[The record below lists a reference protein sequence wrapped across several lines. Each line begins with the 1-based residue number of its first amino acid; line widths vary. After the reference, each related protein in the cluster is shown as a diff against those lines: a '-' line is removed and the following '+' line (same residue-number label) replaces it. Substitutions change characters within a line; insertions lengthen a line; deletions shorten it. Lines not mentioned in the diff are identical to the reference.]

1 MTYLQ
6 LVNSVLT
13 RLRENTVDTV
23 GRNLYSKLIGEL
35 VKDSIINVE
44 NAWDWSHLRT
54 TVAATTMPNA
64 ISYTL
69 TDCKDGTE
77 IINVVCEEGNNFVNY
92 KPASW
97 FTNAYLNG
105 GVASGRPMYYCP
117 NGVDESGDLV
127 VDIYPLPDS
136 VYNVYFNVVKRTDVS
151 TITDSTKIFVP
162 AYPIIMLTYAF
173 AIRERGEQSGDSVN
187 EQLQLA
193 RSALADSISIDASRN
208 PEDLEWYTV

>member
-23 GRNLYSKLIGEL
+23 ERNPYSKLIGEL
-35 VKDSIINVE
+35 VKDSIINIE
-44 NAWDWSHLRT
+44 NSWDWSHLRT
-54 TVAATTMPNA
+54 TVAATTEPNA
-64 ISYTL
+64 ISSTL
-69 TDCKDGTE
+69 TGCKESTE
-77 IINVVCEEGNNFVNY
+77 FLNVVCEEGNNFVRY

-97 FTNAYLNG
+97 FTNAYLNI
-105 GVASGRPMYYCP
+105 GVTSGKPMYYCP
-117 NGVDESGDLV
+117 NGVDESGDVV
-127 VDIYPLPDS
+127 VDIYPSPDG

-151 TITDSTKIFVP
+151 TLIDSTRIVVP
-162 AYPIIMLTYAF
+162 TYPIIMLAYAF

-187 EQLQLA
+187 EQIMIA